1 MSSRLREILA
11 SEGLKVAASRWK
23 KSPTVGKTY
32 TIGYRTQRWIS
43 TFLGWEL
50 QGGEPYMKWKDE
62 DGTTWEAYIFDG
74 FVAVGSS
81 ADPLLV
87 LSEA

>member
-1 MSSRLREILA
+1 MASLREIMA
-11 SEGLKVAASRWK
+11 SEGLKIAGNRWK
-23 KSPTVGKTY
+23 KSPVVGKTY
-32 TIGYRTQRWIS
+32 TIGYRAQRWAS

-50 QGGEPYMKWKDE
+50 QGGEPHMKWEDA

-87 LSEA
+87 ISEA